1 MPTKLQKVSGS
12 ERTLKNGAVG
22 AYFLNPNG
30 SRSFRFIKGPSVGVG
45 APGGGVARASVP
57 RGPRTY
63 KKLSLEEAQRAYTN
77 FYSGTPKWTKGP
89 KKGLPRYASK
99 TSQKAAQTY
108 DLRHTLTNPKRVVTD
123 SRYERRPD
131 LYDYPGVDT
140 GSAVR
145 APATPAQLA
154 ARKRGFEALQRKQ
167 AMARARRV
175 PGAARFSLV

>member
-1 MPTKLQKVSGS
+1 MPTKLQKVAGS

-108 DLRHTLTNPKRVVTD
+108 DLNHTLTNPKRVVTD
-123 SRYERRPD
+123 SRFARRPD

-167 AMARARRV
+167 EMVRARRV